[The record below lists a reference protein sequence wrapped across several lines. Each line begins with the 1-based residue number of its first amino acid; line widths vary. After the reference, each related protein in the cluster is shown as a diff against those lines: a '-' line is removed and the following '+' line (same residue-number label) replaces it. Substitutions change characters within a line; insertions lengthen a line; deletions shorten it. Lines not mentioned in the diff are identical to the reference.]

1 MYIYIYI
8 CKFVYFGIKFFI
20 FYTLFLNDIKIG
32 FFIKSLILEVDFI
45 NTKDEKIDKIV
56 TKIKLTKL
64 IHGSLSIPILLY
76 KIGKNIKNT
85 PWIKYIYKLTS
96 LNVLEF
102 FLRIKISSYFLSK
115 VRIYINNI
123 GAKNNSAIDVQLSL
137 GISKYLSVKLSIV
150 NNKNNIKLII
160 KLFLILNS
168 KLNLFIPIPITINII
183 PQEKLLN
190 ISPNNKKYI
199 KNARACMKRGK
210 ALEILVHPK
219 TYKKIVSEEVE
230 KDISKKEVQDNIRRY
245 LKSVLNRKP
254 DIYNG
259 YKSLDLEK
267 VENIISYIASKV
279 KNLTITSLNK
289 YLWYIDM
296 LSFNKRAVAITG
308 LTYQNQ
314 KFGPTIVYKKYDELS
329 LLDDKY
335 QREDIETENGNTTKI
350 ISNNNFNL
358 DKISSSEKEII
369 DTIIKLLKNKN
380 VTDISEMSHR
390 EDGWKKTKR
399 FEQISFEYAMNL
411 KLI

>member
-1 MYIYIYI
+1 MKVYGPYCKKEVEYKIEQRELKEFRGIEVNTFENVAICNECNQDLYVNKIEDENNERIYKIYREKANI
-8 CKFVYFGIKFFI
+8 IKAEDIVKLREKYDISQRELTAILGFGKMTINR
-20 FYTLFLNDIKIG
+20 YERGGLPT
-32 FFIKSLILEVDFI
+32 KSQSDY
-45 NTKDEKIDKIV
+45 
-56 TKIKLTKL
+56 IKLL
-64 IHGSLSIPILLY
+64 IENEDRFI
-76 KIGKNIKNT
+76 
-85 PWIKYIYKLTS
+85 
-96 LNVLEF
+96 E
-102 FLRIKISSYFLSK
+102 K
-115 VRIYINNI
+115 VKEAYENNNI
-123 GAKNNSAIDVQLSL
+123 
-137 GISKYLSVKLSIV
+137 
-150 NNKNNIKLII
+150 
-160 KLFLILNS
+160 
-168 KLNLFIPIPITINII
+168 T
-183 PQEKLLN
+183 E
-190 ISPNNKKYI
+190 
-199 KNARACMKRGK
+199 
-210 ALEILVHPK
+210 K
-219 TYKKIVSEEVE
+219 TYKKIVSEGQEE
-230 KDISKKEVQDNIRRY
+230 NISKKRVQENIRRY
-245 LKSVLNRKP
+245 LKEVLNRKP

-350 ISNNNFNL
+350 ISNENFNL
-358 DKISSSEKEII
+358 DKINDSEKEII

-411 KLI
+411 KLIK

>member
-1 MYIYIYI
+1 MKVYCPYCKKEVEYKIEKRELKEFRGIEVNTFENVAICNECNQDLYVNKIEDENNERIYKIYREKANI
-8 CKFVYFGIKFFI
+8 IKAEDIVKLREKYDISQRELTAILGFGKMTINR
-20 FYTLFLNDIKIG
+20 YERGGLPT
-32 FFIKSLILEVDFI
+32 KSQSDY
-45 NTKDEKIDKIV
+45 
-56 TKIKLTKL
+56 IKLL
-64 IHGSLSIPILLY
+64 IENEDRFI
-76 KIGKNIKNT
+76 
-85 PWIKYIYKLTS
+85 
-96 LNVLEF
+96 E
-102 FLRIKISSYFLSK
+102 K
-115 VRIYINNI
+115 VKEAYENNNI
-123 GAKNNSAIDVQLSL
+123 
-137 GISKYLSVKLSIV
+137 
-150 NNKNNIKLII
+150 
-160 KLFLILNS
+160 
-168 KLNLFIPIPITINII
+168 T
-183 PQEKLLN
+183 E
-190 ISPNNKKYI
+190 
-199 KNARACMKRGK
+199 
-210 ALEILVHPK
+210 K
-219 TYKKIVSEEVE
+219 TYKKIVSEGQEE
-230 KDISKKEVQDNIRRY
+230 NISKKRVQENIRRY
-245 LKSVLNRKP
+245 LKEVLNRKP

-296 LSFNKRAVAITG
+296 LSFNKRSVAITG

-411 KLI
+411 KLIK

>member
-1 MYIYIYI
+1 MRVYCPYCKKEVEYRIEKRDLKEFRGIEVNTFENVAICNECNQDLYVNEIEDENNERIYQIYREKANI
-8 CKFVYFGIKFFI
+8 IKAE
-20 FYTLFLNDIKIG
+20 DI
-32 FFIKSLILEVDFI
+32 
-45 NTKDEKIDKIV
+45 
-56 TKIKLTKL
+56 IKLRE
-64 IHGSLSIPILLY
+64 
-76 KIGKNIKNT
+76 
-85 PWIKYIYKLTS
+85 KYDISQRELTS
-96 LNVLEF
+96 ILGFGKMTINRYERGGLPTKSQSDY
-102 FLRIKISSYFLSK
+102 IKLLIENDDKFIEK
-115 VRIYINNI
+115 VKEAYE
-123 GAKNNSAIDVQLSL
+123 
-137 GISKYLSVKLSIV
+137 
-150 NNKNNIKLII
+150 KNNI
-160 KLFLILNS
+160 N
-168 KLNLFIPIPITINII
+168 
-183 PQEKLLN
+183 E
-190 ISPNNKKYI
+190 
-199 KNARACMKRGK
+199 
-210 ALEILVHPK
+210 K

-296 LSFNKRAVAITG
+296 LSFNERTVAITG

-335 QREDIETENGNTTKI
+335 TREDIETENGNTTKI

-411 KLI
+411 KLIK